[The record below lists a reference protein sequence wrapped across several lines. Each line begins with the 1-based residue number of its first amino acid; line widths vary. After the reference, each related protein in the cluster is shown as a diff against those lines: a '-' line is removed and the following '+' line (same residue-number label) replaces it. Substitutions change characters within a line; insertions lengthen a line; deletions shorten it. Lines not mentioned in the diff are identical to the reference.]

1 MAVMQLYPKQSPVPG
16 IDCPKYQPCAGSQRC
31 QYCFGDRACA
41 LATEFMCVEP
51 LRRNGRP
58 VPEHHPPRTMP
69 PAQPVLYQRT
79 RTTCL
84 QSHRTRTSPTCRQCS
99 CAPRGRDA
107 GASSCASSGAE
118 LRVVEGDAQAG
129 APRSSR
135 VGWLQRRSHG
145 PPYWQGAPAQGA
157 GMSGSVAVAVAK
169 IFSQRFQA
177 LRQRHAFFFRA
188 TCPVFG
194 FERLI
199 TG

>member
-1 MAVMQLYPKQSPVPG
+1 MTVIQLYPKQSPVPG
-16 IDCPKYQPCAGSQRC
+16 IDCPKCQSCAGSQRC

-41 LATEFMCVEP
+41 LATEPAAAC
-51 LRRNGRP
+51 
-58 VPEHHPPRTMP
+58 PR
-69 PAQPVLYQRT
+69 
-79 RTTCL
+79 
-84 QSHRTRTSPTCRQCS
+84 
-99 CAPRGRDA
+99 
-107 GASSCASSGAE
+107 GAE
-118 LRVVEGDAQAG
+118 LRVVEDDAQAG

-145 PPYWQGAPAQGA
+145 LPYWQGAPAQGA
-157 GMSGSVAVAVAK
+157 GMSGSVPVAVANF
-169 IFSQRFQA
+169 FSQRFQA